1 MKDYLQM
8 EVMPNENSLVT
19 LLFRKTD
26 EGWVAFPYLQDRE
39 EEDLRLQEN
48 MVNGFFSNEVI
59 WNVATD
65 IPYQDWENDFIIIT
79 NNIEDKEEE

>member
-48 MVNGFFSNEVI
+48 MENGFFSNEVI